1 MFADLLKNLRL
12 SRGLT
17 QTELAR
23 ILGISL
29 RTLQNYEL
37 GKVIPRDP
45 KILNRMSAYFH
56 VPVRQLLKSDDY
68 YHLLRTEAETQLE
81 EQDRADLYRIIQEL
95 TTLFAGG
102 SLSRSD
108 RELFAQAVTEL
119 LHETRQSGDE

>member
-17 QTELAR
+17 QTELAK

-56 VPVRQLLKSDDY
+56 VPVR
-68 YHLLRTEAETQLE
+68 
-81 EQDRADLYRIIQEL
+81 
-95 TTLFAGG
+95 
-102 SLSRSD
+102 
-108 RELFAQAVTEL
+108 
-119 LHETRQSGDE
+119 